1 MYERRTCATV
11 SVHMSVQS
19 GRVRALRVRAHPC
32 DPCEA
37 VRSVRGRAVRVARC
51 ESVLPVRVETLSEK
65 REVWDMQTMVHRP
78 RRAARTTDDTRH
90 TALIDFDSALVTH
103 CKGSWPEPCGTGS
116 DWLE

>member
-1 MYERRTCATV
+1 
-11 SVHMSVQS
+11 MSVQS
-19 GRVRALRVRAHPC
+19 GRVRALRIRAIRARPC

-37 VRSVRGRAVRVARC
+37 GCRASRPVRDVVRVRVA
-51 ESVLPVRVETLSEK
+51 SVRVEKLSEK

-78 RRAARTTDDTRH
+78 RRAAARTTDDTRH